1 MKPDAKK
8 KVEFF
13 FICALGVLVISF
25 FAFSIYLSKKEE
37 NGEFNFNSFKSGF
50 ISFEDC
56 IADYEVFWD
65 FIYNEYPFTEV
76 CERKGA
82 DLKKIKED
90 GYKKIEYSAPID
102 SQNTYISFYAKL
114 CEDITSRYFTG
125 HLYPASISD
134 YEYAMTTSDSYFK
147 LYDVDLMNSFYRVKP
162 HYYYI
167 NSRIGYRGVVK
178 ADIKIIEE
186 GKIAYVRIDSF
197 WSGGYAKE
205 YIQYKK
211 DMKKFFLDTEKY
223 KHIIIDVSNNGGGD
237 VKCYD
242 SDILSYNNI
251 GRNIRQKIY
260 FLCSKNKYT
269 ELNPSFKNNQIDIK
283 EVPNIKNANTKKNT
297 IALYEEDAASFQ
309 ELAPGYAPPK
319 DRKYWLLIS
328 GKTASA
334 ADRLAGLCKA
344 SGFATLVGSNT
355 GGLGH
360 NGRHSPIYMMLPKS
374 GLLIK
379 FDPLYG
385 LNSEGYCA
393 DEFGTAPDIYN
404 LPGKDAL
411 ETCLEEIRKLGERTN
426 F

>member
-13 FICALGVLVISF
+13 FICALVVLVISF

-56 IADYEVFWD
+56 IADYEAFWD

-102 SQNTYISFYAKL
+102 SQNSYMSFYAKL

-125 HLYPASISD
+125 HLYPASMSD
-134 YEYAMTTSDSYFK
+134 YEYAMTVSDSYFK

-223 KHIIIDVSNNGGGD
+223 KHIIIDVSNNGGGN

-319 DRKYWLLIS
+319 DRRYWLLIS

-360 NGRHSPIYMMLPKS
+360 NGRHSPIYIMLPKS

-385 LNSEGYCA
+385 LNSEGYCV
-393 DEFGTAPDIYN
+393 DEVGIAPDIYN

-411 ETCLEEIRKLGERTN
+411 ETCLETIKNLEQKD
-426 F
+426 

>member
-1 MKPDAKK
+1 MKKSHIFTVIKCLFLAAF
-8 KVEFF
+8 V
-13 FICALGVLVISF
+13 ICTIIISKNRYK
-25 FAFSIYLSKKEE
+25 I
-37 NGEFNFNSFKSGF
+37 SGF
-50 ISFEDC
+50 ISLEDSE
-56 IADYEVFWD
+56 ADYEAFWD

-102 SQNTYISFYAKL
+102 SQNSYISLYAKL

-134 YEYAMTTSDSYFK
+134 YEYAMTVSDSYFK

-251 GRNIRQKIY
+251 GRNIQQRIY

-319 DRKYWLLIS
+319 DRRYWLLIS

-360 NGRHSPIYMMLPKS
+360 NGRHSPIYIMLPKS

-393 DEFGTAPDIYN
+393 DEVGIAPDIYN

-411 ETCLEEIRKLGERTN
+411 ETCLETIRKLGEKTN
-426 F
+426 

>member
-1 MKPDAKK
+1 MKPNAKK

-13 FICALGVLVISF
+13 FICALVVLVISF

-56 IADYEVFWD
+56 IADYEAFWD

-90 GYKKIEYSAPID
+90 GYKEIKSSSPRY

-134 YEYAMTTSDSYFK
+134 YEYAMTVSDSYFK
-147 LYDVDLMNSFYRVKP
+147 LYDVDLMNSFYKVKP
-162 HYYYI
+162 SYYV
-167 NSRIGYRGVVK
+167 NSLIGDRGVVK

-197 WSGGYAKE
+197 RKRGYAKE
-205 YIQYKK
+205 YVQYKK

-223 KHIIIDVSNNGGGD
+223 KHIIIDVSHNGGGS
-237 VKCYD
+237 VECYD

-309 ELAPGYAPPK
+309 ELSPGYAPPK
-319 DRKYWLLIS
+319 DRRYWLLIS

-360 NGRHSPIYMMLPKS
+360 NGFYSPIHMMLPKS

-379 FDPLYG
+379 FDLLYG
-385 LNSEGYCA
+385 LNSEGYCT

-411 ETCLEEIRKLGERTN
+411 ETCLETIKNLEQKD
-426 F
+426 

>member
-13 FICALGVLVISF
+13 FICALVVLVISF

-56 IADYEVFWD
+56 IADYEAFWD

-82 DLKKIKED
+82 DLKKIKEE
-90 GYKKIEYSAPID
+90 GHKKIEYSAPID
-102 SQNTYISFYAKL
+102 SQNSYMSFYAKL

-125 HLYPASISD
+125 HLYPASMSD

-223 KHIIIDVSNNGGGD
+223 KHIIIDVSNNGGGN

-251 GRNIRQKIY
+251 GRNIRQRIY

-309 ELAPGYAPPK
+309 ELSPGYAPPK
-319 DRKYWLLIS
+319 DRRYWLLIS

-360 NGRHSPIYMMLPKS
+360 NGFYSPIHMMLPKS

-379 FDPLYG
+379 FDLLYG
-385 LNSEGYCA
+385 LNSEGYCT

-411 ETCLEEIRKLGERTN
+411 ETCLEEIKKLEQKD
-426 F
+426 

>member
-1 MKPDAKK
+1 MKKSHIFTVIKCLFLAAF
-8 KVEFF
+8 V
-13 FICALGVLVISF
+13 ICTIVISKNR
-25 FAFSIYLSKKEE
+25 YKV
-37 NGEFNFNSFKSGF
+37 SGF
-50 ISFEDC
+50 ISLEDSE
-56 IADYEVFWD
+56 ADYEAFWD
-65 FIYNEYPFTEV
+65 FIYDEYPFTEV

-82 DLKKIKED
+82 DLKKIKEE
-90 GYKKIEYSAPID
+90 GYKEIKSSSPRY
-102 SQNTYISFYAKL
+102 SQNSYISFYAKL

-125 HLYPASISD
+125 HLYPASMRD
-134 YEYAMTTSDSYFK
+134 HEYGMTVSDSYFK

-162 HYYYI
+162 SYSV
-167 NSRIGYRGVVK
+167 NSLIGSDARMVK
-178 ADIKIIEE
+178 VDIKIIEE

-197 WSGGYAKE
+197 RKRGYAKE

-251 GRNIRQKIY
+251 GRNIRQRIY

-283 EVPNIKNANTKKNT
+283 EVPNIENANTKKNT

-360 NGRHSPIYMMLPKS
+360 NGRHSPIYIMLPKS

-385 LNSEGYCA
+385 LNSEGYCT

-411 ETCLEEIRKLGERTN
+411 ETCLEEIRKLGEKKN

>member
-1 MKPDAKK
+1 
-8 KVEFF
+8 
-13 FICALGVLVISF
+13 
-25 FAFSIYLSKKEE
+25 
-37 NGEFNFNSFKSGF
+37 
-50 ISFEDC
+50 
-56 IADYEVFWD
+56 
-65 FIYNEYPFTEV
+65 
-76 CERKGA
+76 
-82 DLKKIKED
+82 
-90 GYKKIEYSAPID
+90 
-102 SQNTYISFYAKL
+102 
-114 CEDITSRYFTG
+114 
-125 HLYPASISD
+125 
-134 YEYAMTTSDSYFK
+134 
-147 LYDVDLMNSFYRVKP
+147 
-162 HYYYI
+162 
-167 NSRIGYRGVVK
+167 
-178 ADIKIIEE
+178 
-186 GKIAYVRIDSF
+186 
-197 WSGGYAKE
+197 
-205 YIQYKK
+205 
-211 DMKKFFLDTEKY
+211 MKKFFLDTEKY
-223 KHIIIDVSNNGGGD
+223 KHIIIDVSNNGGGN

-251 GRNIRQKIY
+251 GRNIQQRIY

-269 ELNPSFKNNQIDIK
+269 KLNPSFKNNQIDIK

-319 DRKYWLLIS
+319 DRRYWLLIS

-360 NGRHSPIYMMLPKS
+360 NGRHSPIYIMLPKS

-385 LNSEGYCA
+385 LNSEGYCS
-393 DEFGTAPDIYN
+393 DEVGTAPDIYN

>member
-1 MKPDAKK
+1 MKKSRIFTVIKCLFLAAF
-8 KVEFF
+8 V
-13 FICALGVLVISF
+13 ICTIVISKNRYK
-25 FAFSIYLSKKEE
+25 I
-37 NGEFNFNSFKSGF
+37 SGF
-50 ISFEDC
+50 ISFEDSES
-56 IADYEVFWD
+56 DYEAFWD

-82 DLKKIKED
+82 DLKKIKEE
-90 GYKKIEYSAPID
+90 GYKEIKSSSPRY

-114 CEDITSRYFTG
+114 CDDITSDSSIG
-125 HLYPASISD
+125 HLYPASIYNYQYD
-134 YEYAMTTSDSYFK
+134 MTTSDSYFK

-162 HYYYI
+162 SYSV
-167 NSRIGYRGVVK
+167 NSLIGSDARMAK

-197 WSGGYAKE
+197 RKRGYAKE

-223 KHIIIDVSNNGGGD
+223 KHIIIDVSHNGGGSIE
-237 VKCYD
+237 CYD

-269 ELNPSFKNNQIDIK
+269 ELYPLFKNNQIDIK

-297 IALYEEDAASFQ
+297 IALYEEVAASFQ
-309 ELAPGYAPPK
+309 DLAPGYAPPK
-319 DRKYWLLIS
+319 DRRYWLLIS

-334 ADRLAGLCKA
+334 ADGLAGLCKA

-360 NGRHSPIYMMLPKS
+360 NGFYSPIYMMLPKS

-379 FDPLYG
+379 FDLLYG

-411 ETCLEEIRKLGERTN
+411 DTCLEEIQKLESRD
-426 F
+426 

>member
-1 MKPDAKK
+1 MKKSRIFTVIKCLFLVAF
-8 KVEFF
+8 V
-13 FICALGVLVISF
+13 ICTIVISKNRYK
-25 FAFSIYLSKKEE
+25 I
-37 NGEFNFNSFKSGF
+37 SGF
-50 ISFEDC
+50 ISLEESE
-56 IADYEVFWD
+56 ADYEAFWD

-90 GYKKIEYSAPID
+90 GYKEIKSSSPRY
-102 SQNTYISFYAKL
+102 SQNSYISFYAKL
-114 CEDITSRYFTG
+114 CEDITSRYFIG
-125 HLYPASISD
+125 HLYPVSMRD

-147 LYDVDLMNSFYRVKP
+147 LYDVDLMNSFYRVKLS
-162 HYYYI
+162 YYV
-167 NSRIGYRGVVK
+167 NSLIGDGGVVK
-178 ADIKIIEE
+178 ADTKIIEE

-197 WSGGYAKE
+197 RKRGYAKE

-223 KHIIIDVSNNGGGD
+223 KHIIIDVSNNGGGS
-237 VKCYD
+237 VECYD

-251 GRNIRQKIY
+251 GRNIRQRRY

-309 ELAPGYAPPK
+309 ELFHGYAPPK

-334 ADRLAGLCKA
+334 ADRLRGL
-344 SGFATLVGSNT
+344 
-355 GGLGH
+355 
-360 NGRHSPIYMMLPKS
+360 R
-374 GLLIK
+374 
-379 FDPLYG
+379 PL
-385 LNSEGYCA
+385 
-393 DEFGTAPDIYN
+393 
-404 LPGKDAL
+404 
-411 ETCLEEIRKLGERTN
+411 
-426 F
+426 

>member
-1 MKPDAKK
+1 MKKSHIFTVLKCLFLAAF
-8 KVEFF
+8 V
-13 FICALGVLVISF
+13 ICTIVISKNRYK
-25 FAFSIYLSKKEE
+25 I
-37 NGEFNFNSFKSGF
+37 SGF
-50 ISFEDC
+50 ISFEDSES
-56 IADYEVFWD
+56 DYEAFWD

-82 DLKKIKED
+82 DLKKIKEE
-90 GYKKIEYSAPID
+90 GYKEIKSSSPRY

-125 HLYPASISD
+125 HLYPASMSD
-134 YEYAMTTSDSYFK
+134 YEYAMNVSDSYFK

-197 WSGGYAKE
+197 WAGGYAKE

-223 KHIIIDVSNNGGGD
+223 KHIIIDVSHNGGGS
-237 VKCYD
+237 VECYD

-319 DRKYWLLIS
+319 DRIYWLLIS

-360 NGRHSPIYMMLPKS
+360 NGFYSPIYMMLPKS

-379 FDPLYG
+379 FDLLYG

-411 ETCLEEIRKLGERTN
+411 ETCLEEIRKLEGKN
-426 F
+426 